1 MSEKKLT
8 EMEIFT
14 SALYNAL
21 GVGHKNAQTRRE
33 LCKRL
38 GCSDRMLRKGI
49 EILRLDYAILT
60 RDDGKGYYLPET
72 TDAGRADAK
81 RWSKRQD
88 RRVQAI
94 RVAQA
99 GALKFATGWKG
110 TEDRMGKM
118 QRERKESAASVNLRA
133 SCGTMDITAAG
144 VSSIA
149 GLPAMRT

>member
-1 MSEKKLT
+1 MSDKKLI

-81 RWSKRQD
+81 RWSKR
-88 RRVQAI
+88 
-94 RVAQA
+94 
-99 GALKFATGWKG
+99 
-110 TEDRMGKM
+110 
-118 QRERKESAASVNLRA
+118 
-133 SCGTMDITAAG
+133 
-144 VSSIA
+144 
-149 GLPAMRT
+149 

>member
-1 MSEKKLT
+1 MAKKLT

-49 EILRLDYAILT
+49 EILRLDYAILS
-60 RDDGKGYYLPET
+60 RDDGKG
-72 TDAGRADAK
+72 
-81 RWSKRQD
+81 WSKRQD

-94 RVAQA
+94 RAAQA
-99 GALKFATGWKG
+99 GALKFATGWKEPKG
-110 TEDRMGKM
+110 IYGQISMFRDG
-118 QRERKESAASVNLRA
+118 
-133 SCGTMDITAAG
+133 G
-144 VSSIA
+144 
-149 GLPAMRT
+149 

>member
-49 EILRLDYAILT
+49 EILRLDYAIL
-60 RDDGKGYYLPET
+60 
-72 TDAGRADAK
+72 K

-94 RVAQA
+94 RAAQA
-99 GALKFATGWKG
+99 GALKFATGWKEPKG
-110 TEDRMGKM
+110 IYGQISMFRDGGQDGEDAE
-118 QRERKESAASVNLRA
+118 RERKARRA
-133 SCGTMDITAAG
+133 
-144 VSSIA
+144 
-149 GLPAMRT
+149 

>member
-1 MSEKKLT
+1 
-8 EMEIFT
+8 MEIFT

-94 RVAQA
+94 RAAQA
-99 GALKFATGWKG
+99 GALKFATTRRETKG
-110 TEDRMGKM
+110 VYGQLSMFRDG
-118 QRERKESAASVNLRA
+118 
-133 SCGTMDITAAG
+133 G
-144 VSSIA
+144 
-149 GLPAMRT
+149 

>member
-1 MSEKKLT
+1 MTDPPAPEGGRDLSEKKLT

-94 RVAQA
+94 RAAQA
-99 GALKFATGWKG
+99 GALKFATGWKEPKG
-110 TEDRMGKM
+110 IYGQISMFRDGGQDGEDAE
-118 QRERKESAASVNLRA
+118 RERKARRA
-133 SCGTMDITAAG
+133 
-144 VSSIA
+144 
-149 GLPAMRT
+149 